1 MVLDVGVR
9 ADALFSQD
17 FVTLAAMI
25 AAHAD
30 ERPDAIAIVDG
41 QRTTSYAALRDA
53 MDRVA
58 ASFRRDGMA
67 PGASIAI
74 CAGGSTDYIFL
85 MLGAL
90 SANIVVCPLSP
101 SLAAAQLVRMIADCE
116 ACCLVLDAD
125 AAAKFASTL
134 PNQGLKTIL
143 LESEAETG
151 FAIWLGDAA
160 AQSGVDIA
168 VAPDDPFNIIYSSGT
183 TGTPK
188 GIVQSH
194 LMRWRQVNMLRAYGF
209 DAASITLLST
219 PLYSNTT
226 LAGLFP
232 TLACG
237 GTVVLMRK
245 FDARAF
251 LELSQAC
258 GVTHA
263 VLVPVQFRR
272 VMDVADFGT
281 FDLST
286 YVMKFAASAPFSAEL
301 KADVLRRWPG
311 GLVELYGATE
321 GGGLCVLDARAH
333 PDKLATV
340 GLPYPGHDIRLIH
353 DDGTECAP
361 GEEGEVVGRSGA
373 MMEGYHKDPVRTAE
387 AEWFSPVGLRY
398 IRMGDIGRF
407 DTDGFLTIVDRK
419 KDMIISGGFNIYPSD
434 VETALVAHPAIL
446 EAAVVGI
453 PSRRWGETPVAF
465 VVVRDGMQTSEAEI
479 AAFVEGHVGRTQ
491 RPTAYYFVPALP
503 RSTIGKVLKQPL
515 KEQAIA
521 AAGAEE

>member
-1 MVLDVGVR
+1 MR
-9 ADALFSQD
+9 ADALLSRD
-17 FVTLAAMI
+17 FMTLAAMI

-41 QRTTSYAALRDA
+41 ERKTSYAALHA
-53 MDRVA
+53 AINRVA
-58 ASFRRDGMA
+58 ASFQRDGLR
-67 PGASIAI
+67 PGASIAM
-74 CAGGSTDYIFL
+74 CAGGSTDYL
-85 MLGAL
+85 LVMLGAV
-90 SANIVVCPLSP
+90 SANVIVCPLSP
-101 SLAAAQLVRMIADCE
+101 SLTPVQLARMIEDCE
-116 ACCLVLDAD
+116 ARYLFLDSP
-125 AAAKFASTL
+125 AAAKFADAL
-134 PNQGLKTIL
+134 PDRGVRRVL
-143 LESEAETG
+143 LERESDAG
-151 FAIWLGDAA
+151 LSGWLGQTEGAA
-160 AQSGVDIA
+160 DVPVSPQ
-168 VAPDDPFNIIYSSGT
+168 DPFNIIYSSGT

-194 LMRWRQVNMLRAYGF
+194 VMRWRQVKMLRAYGF
-209 DAASITLLST
+209 DAASATLLST

-245 FDARAF
+245 FDARDF
-251 LELSQAC
+251 LRLSQTD

-263 VLVPVQFRR
+263 MLVPVQFRR
-272 VMDVADFGT
+272 IMDTADFDA

-286 YVMKFAASAPFSAEL
+286 YVMKFAASAPFPAKL

-333 PDKLATV
+333 PDKLGTV
-340 GLPYPGHDIRLIH
+340 GLPYPGHDIRLIR

-387 AEWFSPVGLRY
+387 AEWFSPAGLRY

-407 DTDGFLTIVDRK
+407 DADGFLTIVDRK

-434 VETALVAHPAIL
+434 VEAALVAHPAVL

-453 PSRRWGETPVAF
+453 PSRQWGETPIAF
-465 VVVRDGMQTSEAEI
+465 VALRDGVQASEQEI
-479 AAFVEGHVGRTQ
+479 AAFVEGQVGRTQ
-491 RPTAYYFVPALP
+491 RPAAFHFVAALP

-515 KEQAIA
+515 REQAIA
-521 AAGAEE
+521 LAGAEA

>member
-1 MVLDVGVR
+1 MQ
-9 ADALFSQD
+9 AEALLNED

-30 ERPDAIAIVDG
+30 ERPDAIAIIDG
-41 QRTTSYAALRDA
+41 DRKTSYSALREQ

-58 ASFRRDGMA
+58 ASFQRDGA
-67 PGASIAI
+67 RPGTSIAM
-74 CAGGSTDYIFL
+74 CAGGSADYVQVI
-85 MLGAL
+85 MGAIA
-90 SANIVVCPLSP
+90 ANIVVCPLSP
-101 SLAAAQLVRMIADCE
+101 SLTPAQLMRMIEDCE
-116 ACCLVLDAD
+116 AQYLFLDSD
-125 AAAKFASTL
+125 AAAKFADGL
-134 PNQGLKTIL
+134 PNKALKQVFLEGQGDDGL
-143 LESEAETG
+143 A
-151 FAIWLGDAA
+151 AWLGDGERA
-160 AQSGVDIA
+160 SDVEIA
-168 VAPDDPFNIIYSSGT
+168 PEDPFNIIYSSGT
-183 TGTPK
+183 TGAPK

-194 LMRWRQVNMLRAYGF
+194 VMRWRQVRMLRAYGF
-209 DAASITLLST
+209 DAASVTLLST

-245 FDARAF
+245 FDARDF
-251 LELSQAC
+251 LGLSQSY

-263 VLVPVQFRR
+263 MLVPVQFRR
-272 VMDVADFGT
+272 IMDVADFKT

-311 GLVELYGATE
+311 GLVELYAATE

-340 GLPYPGHDIRLIH
+340 GLPYPGHDIRLIRE
-353 DDGTECAP
+353 DGTECPP

-387 AEWFSPVGLRY
+387 AEWFSPAGLRY

-407 DTDGFLTIVDRK
+407 DADGFLTIVDRK

-434 VETALVAHPAIL
+434 VEAALVAHPSVL

-453 PSRRWGETPVAF
+453 PSRQWGETPVAF
-465 VVVRDGMQTSEAEI
+465 VVLRDGVQASEQEI
-479 AAFVEGHVGRTQ
+479 AAFVEGQVGRTQ
-491 RPTAYYFVPALP
+491 RPAAYHFVAALP

-521 AAGAEE
+521 ASGAEA

>member
-1 MVLDVGVR
+1 MR
-9 ADALFSQD
+9 AHALLSED

-25 AAHAD
+25 AVHAE
-30 ERPDAIAIVDG
+30 ERPDAIAIIDG
-41 QRTTSYAALRDA
+41 ERRTSYAALHA
-53 MDRVA
+53 AINRVA
-58 ASFRRDGMA
+58 ASFRRDRMR
-67 PGASIAI
+67 PGASIAM
-74 CAGGSTDYIFL
+74 CAGNSTDYIVVL
-85 MLGAL
+85 LGAV

-101 SLAAAQLVRMIADCE
+101 SLTSAQLARMMEDCE
-116 ACCLVLDAD
+116 AHYAFFDTH
-125 AAAKFASTL
+125 AAAKFADALSDQRL
-134 PNQGLKTIL
+134 RWVL
-143 LESEAETG
+143 LEQENDGG
-151 FAIWLGDAA
+151 FSHWLGQTEGPAD
-160 AQSGVDIA
+160 VP
-168 VAPDDPFNIIYSSGT
+168 VLPEDPFNIIYSSGT
-183 TGTPK
+183 TGAPK

-194 LMRWRQVNMLRAYGF
+194 VMRWRQVRMLRAYDF

-245 FDARAF
+245 FDARDF
-251 LELSQAC
+251 LALSQTY

-263 VLVPVQFRR
+263 MLVPVQFRR
-272 VMDVADFGT
+272 IMDTAEFDA

-286 YVMKFAASAPFSAEL
+286 YVMKIAASAPFSAEL

-333 PDKLATV
+333 PDKLGTV
-340 GLPYPGHDIRLIH
+340 GLPYPGHDIRLIRE
-353 DDGTECAP
+353 DGTECAP

-387 AEWFSPVGLRY
+387 AEWFSAAGHRY

-407 DTDGFLTIVDRK
+407 DADGFLTIVDRK

-434 VETALVAHPAIL
+434 VEAALVAHPAVL

-453 PSRRWGETPVAF
+453 PSRRWGETPIAF
-465 VVVRDGMQTSEAEI
+465 VVLREGAQASEQEI

-491 RPTAYYFVPALP
+491 RPAAYHFVAALP

-515 KEQAIA
+515 REQAIA
-521 AAGAEE
+521 SAGAEA